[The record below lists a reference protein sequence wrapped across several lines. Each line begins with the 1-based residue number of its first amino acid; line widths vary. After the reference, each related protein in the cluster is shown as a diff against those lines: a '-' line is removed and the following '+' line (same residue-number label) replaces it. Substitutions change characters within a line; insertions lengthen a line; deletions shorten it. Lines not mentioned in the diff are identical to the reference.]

1 MGSTATGCTP
11 GSAKAKWT
19 AVVPAPSGA
28 RNAKVLDELMATLR
42 PSAGGDHM
50 PDGRLSGSDPVQV
63 HDLRPPEIP
72 RQRDGADGKASSPRK
87 PAHLVLAQDR
97 SDQALGLLEHLHA
110 LAIAR
115 ADRRL

>member
-1 MGSTATGCTP
+1 
-11 GSAKAKWT
+11 
-19 AVVPAPSGA
+19 
-28 RNAKVLDELMATLR
+28 
-42 PSAGGDHM
+42 M

-63 HDLRPPEIP
+63 HDLRPPEVP
-72 RQRDGADGKASSPRK
+72 RQRDGADGKPSSPRE

-115 ADRRL
+115 ADRRP